1 MPTGNLWGQATRLV
15 LGAPASSRRVEGA
28 KENHLHPGNHAQ
40 SLLSLS
46 LPLSESGSLSSPEAF
61 LAAVAPFFKN
71 SRQRHYVSVH
81 LLRLHG
87 SRPFVLRAKE
97 AGQARVDADDAHSI
111 LRLVLLFLF
120 LRHPHHQSAVH
131 RAPPRASAGALRGA
145 PWRARREVRR
155 TAGRPLA
162 TAPPACRPRTKP
174 PRESRHGPWV
184 IRCSDAAGW
193 MIRRLTQSVGFS
205 DDATNALMIR

>member
-40 SLLSLS
+40 NLLSLS
-46 LPLSESGSLSSPEAF
+46 LPLSGSLSSPKAF
-61 LAAVAPFFKN
+61 LAAVAPFFEN

-111 LRLVLLFLF
+111 LRLVLLFLV

-131 RAPPRASAGALRGA
+131 RLALTREANHEVELLHEPLLAHFVVHRGVHAARSGEQQAGHSPRHHQHAALVPSLR
-145 PWRARREVRR
+145 VSQD
-155 TAGRPLA
+155 
-162 TAPPACRPRTKP
+162 TAP
-174 PRESRHGPWV
+174 G
-184 IRCSDAAGW
+184 
-193 MIRRLTQSVGFS
+193 
-205 DDATNALMIR
+205 